1 MKNNRETIKKVLN
14 FKNWAIVGLSTNQD
28 RPAFHVSKFLVDNG
42 YKIFPVHPKGE
53 TVHGFKGYK
62 SLSEILQSGIQIDVV
77 DIFVNSDLAGA
88 VVDEAISIKAKAV
101 WLQGNIYI
109 ILSLLLLSLLLILEG
124 VIDEN
129 ACVRANQAG
138 VLSVMNTCPV
148 VELR

>member
-62 SLSEILQSGIQIDVV
+62 SLSEIVQSGIQIDVV

-109 ILSLLLLSLLLILEG
+109 ILSLLLLLLILEG